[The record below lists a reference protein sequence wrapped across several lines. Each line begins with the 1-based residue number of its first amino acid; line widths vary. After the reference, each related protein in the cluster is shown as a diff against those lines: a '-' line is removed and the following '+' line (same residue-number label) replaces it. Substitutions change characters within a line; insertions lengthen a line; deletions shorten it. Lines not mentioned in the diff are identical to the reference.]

1 MRAHVLFATLML
13 LPTSSLALDIS
24 FFGTPPPQLDARPV
38 TIADDAKPGEP
49 VVFDFKDPAAITV
62 KPAPEDEDA
71 SPEHPQYRFEWQS
84 ADKDKARF
92 FPIIAFD
99 ALVALRE
106 QNDATTSNTREGLAK
121 QEAIVMA
128 YLKNGDILRNC
139 MTKDKRLPEA
149 VTVYV
154 TLTPGNPQPSAVVLP
169 EGAVA
174 ECVLTATD
182 RGKLPQVTSPITA
195 SDRITLSRETVK

>member
-1 MRAHVLFATLML
+1 MRAHVLFAALML

-24 FFGTPPPQLDARPV
+24 FFGSPPKQLDARPV

-49 VVFDFKDPAAITV
+49 VVFDFKDPASIV
-62 KPAPEDEDA
+62 VRPAPDDEDA

-84 ADKDKARF
+84 PAKDKARF

-99 ALVALRE
+99 ALVAIRE
-106 QNDATTSNTREGLAK
+106 QNDATSSKTPAGQAK
-121 QEAIVMA
+121 QDAIVMA

-139 MTKDKRLPEA
+139 MSKQKDMPEA

-154 TLTPGNPQPSAVVLP
+154 TLNPGDAPPSAVVLP
-169 EGAVA
+169 EGSIA
-174 ECVLTATD
+174 ECVLTATE
-182 RGKLPQVTSPITA
+182 RGKLPQVTSPVTA
-195 SDRITLSRETVK
+195 SERFALSRDTGK